1 MPSIL
6 LTMRRN
12 GKKSFP
18 AATDYN
24 NNPPKIQ
31 YLFISC
37 RFVGQAARQGVRDK
51 WQLSRETGRLYRG
64 H

>member
-1 MPSIL
+1 MEK
-6 LTMRRN
+6 N
-12 GKKSFP
+12 VFP

-37 RFVGQAARQGVRDK
+37 RFVGQAAGQGVPFDK